1 MRGWLPSRTSHTS
14 PHCLWTIT
22 RRYTRK
28 KHLFTD
34 FSKLSLGDYSTFPEC
49 RCWMVPFSFPESRDL
64 LEVLVV
70 FLLIVRSSTGLD
82 VSVDFRP
89 ESRIFFDVLTN
100 RKQLA
105 TRKLKLSTNLPQKLP
120 QGVLG
125 STYTRRGLLRTTR
138 STKTTSL
145 RESRE
150 NRENR

>member
-22 RRYTRK
+22 RRYTRTN
-28 KHLFTD
+28 HLFAD
-34 FSKLSLGDYSTFPEC
+34 FSRLSLGDYSTFPEC

-64 LEVLVV
+64 LEVLAV

-120 QGVLG
+120 QGFFRFDAH
-125 STYTRRGLLRTTR
+125 SQGLLRTTR
-138 STKTTSL
+138 NNEMTSL
-145 RESRE
+145 RKSRE
-150 NRENR
+150 NRKNR